1 MDFIRTAYDRDID
14 DNSINR
20 GKQIQEKMISG
31 MYMGE
36 LARLAIHRFTKE
48 GLLFNGVDSELLRTR
63 GLFFT
68 KYVSEIE
75 SDKPGNYMN
84 CMQVMDELGL
94 TNVTEQDCS
103 NVRYICECVSSRA
116 AHLVSA
122 GIAALINKMDEPSV
136 TVGVDGSVYRFHPKF
151 HDLMMKRIRQFVKP
165 NISFDL
171 MLSEDGSG
179 RGAALVAAVA
189 CREEGRV

>member
-1 MDFIRTAYDRDID
+1 
-14 DNSINR
+14 
-20 GKQIQEKMISG
+20 

-36 LARLAIHRFTKE
+36 LARLAIYRFTKE

-63 GLFFT
+63 GQFFT

-75 SDKPGNYMN
+75 SDKPGNYTN
-84 CMQVMDELGL
+84 CMQVLDELGL
-94 TNVTEQDCS
+94 QNVTEQDCA

-136 TVGVDGSVYRFHPKF
+136 TVNKF
-151 HDLMMKRIRQFVKP
+151 
-165 NISFDL
+165 
-171 MLSEDGSG
+171 
-179 RGAALVAAVA
+179 
-189 CREEGRV
+189 